1 MNKKELDQKI
11 KEFGIETCTQ
21 EEWDSV
27 EDEAVEGDLNDVE
40 GE

>member
-11 KEFGIETCTQ
+11 EELGIESCTQ

-27 EDEAVEGDLNDVE
+27 EDESIEGDVHHDE
-40 GE
+40 E